1 MDVLP
6 WRDEKISTR
15 SVQDQQSLKLLEQK
29 TIRIEVD
36 KIQRY
41 ATPLLRVKNMPP
53 LCAPKAAVMPQLRS
67 LERRLIKSPDQAAIY
82 QAEIKRLEQAGYIAE
97 LQSGEEDPQVSWYI
111 PHHMVEH
118 NGKHRVVFNCS
129 FQFQGNNLN
138 ELLLPGPT
146 LTSSLLAVLLRFR
159 EHSIAISS
167 DIKGMFHQI
176 RLLPEDRPLLRFLWR
191 DLDME
196 VKPRVYEW
204 QVLPFGTTSSPCCAV
219 FAMQKHILEN
229 SQPGEKVRD
238 AVLKA
243 FYVDNYLQS
252 LPSVDEAKLLVDQL
266 QSVLAEGGFE
276 LRQWAS
282 NSPTAISHLP
292 AASRSDNAEQWIA
305 KGNSLNHESVLGLQW
320 NCETDTLSYKVR
332 AVECREVTMRNI
344 YKVLS
349 SQYDPLGYIV
359 PYTTRAKVI
368 VQRLW
373 DKKRDW
379 DDPKLPE
386 DLVNEWNRWS
396 KELNDLQHIALPRCY
411 CSAPKDNVSSQRDI
425 HIFCDSSECAYGSVA
440 YLRTEDQNGEVEITF
455 IVARSRVA
463 PKKRLSIPCLE
474 LCAALTGAQLAKILQ
489 NELTLPIHQVFLWSD
504 STTVLTWIK
513 SESCRFKVFVGT
525 RITEIQDLTS
535 YCEWRYVDSESNPAD
550 DITRGKR
557 LAELG
562 PQSRWNTGPSFLQ
575 LPSDQW
581 PVTPPSCAIAGD
593 ELRNSTFC
601 GLSNIVPHLSI
612 PDPSK
617 FLTFQELLTATVES
631 LRENG
636 TSISAVDFQQ
646 AEMAILQQAQ
656 WESFPSEMAQ
666 LIAGRQLNTNSR
678 LLSLAPELDP
688 ATQLLRI
695 GGRLRRCEDI
705 ESGLMHPIVLD
716 PQHPVTTLLIK
727 DYDIKLFHPGP
738 ERVLAEMRRKY
749 WILRGRE
756 AIRRYQ
762 RKDCPVCQK
771 FRKTPQIPRMADLPP
786 ARLRL
791 FKPAFYSTG
800 IDCFGPYLVKIGRRS
815 EKRWGIL
822 FKCMTTRAVYID
834 LLPRLDTDSF
844 LMALRRFIARRGKP
858 FEVLCDQGTNF
869 KGGEKELHQT
879 YTELAPELQEQLACQ
894 QIIFRFNP
902 PHAPHYGGCW
912 EREIRSLKQA
922 LQVTLG
928 THPIPEETLHTVLIE
943 IEGILNSKPL
953 GYTSSNASDPD
964 SITPN
969 SLLMGRPDSSL
980 PQVIYPQSE
989 LLSRRRWRHSQV
1001 IADHFWKRFI
1011 QFYLPGL
1018 QIRGKWQRES
1028 PDIKVGT
1035 IVMIVDPHFPRA
1047 RWPIG
1052 QVSQVFTGVDNRIRT
1067 VEVKVKDKS
1076 YVRPVAKV
1084 IQLPA
1089 IPD

>member
-1 MDVLP
+1 
-6 WRDEKISTR
+6 
-15 SVQDQQSLKLLEQK
+15 
-29 TIRIEVD
+29 
-36 KIQRY
+36 
-41 ATPLLRVKNMPP
+41 
-53 LCAPKAAVMPQLRS
+53 MPQLRS

-97 LQSGEEDPQVSWYI
+97 LQSGEEDTQVSWYI

-146 LTSSLLAVLLRFR
+146 LTSSLLAVLLRFQ

-229 SQPGEKVRD
+229 SQPGEK
-238 AVLKA
+238 
-243 FYVDNYLQS
+243 
-252 LPSVDEAKLLVDQL
+252 
-266 QSVLAEGGFE
+266 
-276 LRQWAS
+276 
-282 NSPTAISHLP
+282 
-292 AASRSDNAEQWIA
+292 
-305 KGNSLNHESVLGLQW
+305 W

-349 SQYDPLGYIV
+349 SQYESTSLGYIV

-386 DLVNEWNRWS
+386 DLVNERNRWS

-440 YLRTEDQNGEVEITF
+440 YLRTEDQNGEVEIIF

-463 PKKRLSIPCLE
+463 PKKRLSIPRLE
-474 LCAALTGAQLAKILQ
+474 LCAALT
-489 NELTLPIHQVFLWSD
+489 
-504 STTVLTWIK
+504 
-513 SESCRFKVFVGT
+513 VFVGT
-525 RITEIQDLTS
+525 RVTEIQDLTS

-550 DITRGKR
+550 DITR
-557 LAELG
+557 
-562 PQSRWNTGPSFLQ
+562 
-575 LPSDQW
+575 
-581 PVTPPSCAIAGD
+581 AGD

-601 GLSNIVPHLSI
+601 GLSNIVPNLSI

-869 KGGEKELHQT
+869 KGGEKELHQA

-928 THPIPEETLHTVLIE
+928 TPPIPEETLHTVLIE
-943 IEGILNSKPL
+943 IEGILNSKSL

-964 SITPN
+964 SLQIR
-969 SLLMGRPDSSL
+969 SLWGGLINPFL
-980 PQVIYPQSE
+980 N
-989 LLSRRRWRHSQV
+989 QV